1 MTSRDAKIESVRN
14 SSNQDEVIYTA
25 KNDIDWQVRRVAV
38 EKINDENVL
47 KDIVNEELTS
57 AVAIKAMEHIDDK
70 EFLSDICL
78 NHPDAYVRLA
88 CINRMSD
95 ESLLLKK
102 DLTSLLDK
110 ILFNDPNDIVLKSV
124 CENPYLD
131 NQESLTKAV
140 FTIENEDIKRLLI
153 RKITDEDMLADFALN
168 SENKFL
174 RLEAIQNPNLTD
186 LDTIS
191 EIIIHDS
198 DEFNRL
204 VAIYKIPDEESL
216 LEIILRKP
224 LHHRLPQIAQNTNF
238 LSDDY
243 FLEILNDGTDEYACQ
258 VAAAFISDGEMLE
271 NIVLSKSSD
280 KIRADAI
287 RNSHFTNQ
295 KILDELIVT
304 KTSPEILFEAISKI
318 ENQDVLKDYILNHL
332 QHDEITAKAISRVD
346 GTDFLRDLSTH
357 PDLGIRFE
365 AVKRISQ
372 FGDADGILRDIALTE
387 DNDEICLKAVSAM
400 KIRNDLI
407 EVAKSRHEKN
417 IRISALRHVAD
428 KRLIYNYFK
437 SDIAHSGEFT
447 PAEFALNE
455 MALEDNDDDVKIIA
469 TGKVMD
475 KELLDDIAAGED
487 VNRFEAQ
494 KRLNSLFE
502 DIKQI
507 EHKQIL
513 SRLIQSPDK
522 DISSVAQATLDDLDL
537 WEDRLSKVNE
547 IDDINTLKDIARNDF
562 NYFVRMEAE
571 GKLEKMLFHIR
582 LDEIDLESSQEE
594 LKAIASDGEFSR
606 EIRRSALLKITDHA
620 FVEKFENII

>member
-47 KDIVNEELTS
+47 KDIVNDELTS
-57 AVAIKAMEHIDDK
+57 AVAIKAMEHIDDI

-88 CINRMSD
+88 SINRISD

-140 FTIENEDIKRLLI
+140 FTIENEDIKKLLL
-153 RKITDEDMLADFALN
+153 RKITDEAILADFALN

-174 RLEAIQNPNLTD
+174 RLEAIQNPNLID

-191 EIIIHDS
+191 EIIIRDD
-198 DEFNRL
+198 DEFNR
-204 VAIYKIPDEESL
+204 VMAIYKIPDDESL

-224 LHHRLPQIAQNTNF
+224 LHHRLPQIAQNTN

-258 VAAAFISDGEMLE
+258 VAAGFIGDVEMLE
-271 NIVLSKSSD
+271 KLILSKSSD
-280 KIRADAI
+280 RIRADAI

-318 ENQDVLKDYILNHL
+318 ENQDVLEDYILNHL
-332 QHDEITAKAISRVD
+332 QHDEITSKAISRVD
-346 GTDFLRDLSTH
+346 DTDFLRNLSTH
-357 PDLGIRFE
+357 PDSGIRLE
-365 AVKRISQ
+365 AVKRISK

-387 DNDEICLKAVSAM
+387 DNEEICLKAVSAM

-407 EVAKSRHEKN
+407 EVAKSRPEKN
-417 IRISALRHVAD
+417 IRISALRRVAD

-437 SDIAHSGEFT
+437 SDIAHSGEYT

-475 KELLDDIAAGED
+475 KELLDDIAADED

-513 SRLIQSPDK
+513 SRLILSPDK

-582 LDEIDLESSQEE
+582 MDEIDLESNQEE
-594 LKAIASDGEFSR
+594 LKAIASDEEFSR
-606 EIRRSALLKITDHA
+606 EIRCSALLKIIDHA

>member
-25 KNDIDWQVRRVAV
+25 KNDIDWQVRRLAV

-47 KDIVNEELTS
+47 KDIVNDELTS
-57 AVAIKAMEHIDDK
+57 AVAIKAMEHIDDI

-88 CINRMSD
+88 SINRISD

-191 EIIIHDS
+191 EIIIRDD
-198 DEFNRL
+198 DEFNRAM
-204 VAIYKIPDEESL
+204 AIYKIPDDESL

-224 LHHRLPQIAQNTNF
+224 LHHRLPQIAQNTN

-258 VAAAFISDGEMLE
+258 VAAAFISDAEMLE

-280 KIRADAI
+280 RIRADAI

-304 KTSPEILFEAISKI
+304 KTSPEIFFEAISKI
-318 ENQDVLKDYILNHL
+318 ENQDVLEDYILNHL

-346 GTDFLRDLSTH
+346 DTDFLRDLSTH
-357 PDLGIRFE
+357 PDSGIRLE
-365 AVKRISQ
+365 AVKRISK

-387 DNDEICLKAVSAM
+387 DNEEICLKAVSAM

-437 SDIAHSGEFT
+437 SDIAHSGEYT

-455 MALEDNDDDVKIIA
+455 MALEDNDDDVKIIS

-475 KELLDDIAAGED
+475 KELLDYIAADED

-582 LDEIDLESSQEE
+582 LDEIDLESNQEE
-594 LKAIASDGEFSR
+594 LKAIASDEEFSR
-606 EIRRSALLKITDHA
+606 EIRCSALLKIIDHA

>member
-25 KNDIDWQVRRVAV
+25 KNDIDWQVRRLAV

-47 KDIVNEELTS
+47 KDIVNDELTS
-57 AVAIKAMEHIDDK
+57 AVAIKAMEHIDDI

-88 CINRMSD
+88 SINRISD

-140 FTIENEDIKRLLI
+140 FTIENEDIKKLLL
-153 RKITDEDMLADFALN
+153 RKITDEAILADFALN

-191 EIIIHDS
+191 EIIIRDD
-198 DEFNRL
+198 DEFNRAM
-204 VAIYKIPDEESL
+204 AIYKIPDDESL

-224 LHHRLPQIAQNTNF
+224 LHHRLPQIAQNTN

-258 VAAAFISDGEMLE
+258 VAAAFISDAEMLE

-280 KIRADAI
+280 RIRADAI

-304 KTSPEILFEAISKI
+304 KTSPEIFFEAISKI
-318 ENQDVLKDYILNHL
+318 ENQDVLEDYILNHL

-346 GTDFLRDLSTH
+346 DTDFLRDLSTH
-357 PDLGIRFE
+357 PDSGIRLE
-365 AVKRISQ
+365 AVKRISK

-387 DNDEICLKAVSAM
+387 DNEEICLKAVSAM

-437 SDIAHSGEFT
+437 SDIAHSGEYT

-475 KELLDDIAAGED
+475 KELLDYIAADED

-582 LDEIDLESSQEE
+582 LDEIDLESNQEE
-594 LKAIASDGEFSR
+594 LKAIASDEEFSR
-606 EIRRSALLKITDHA
+606 EIRCSALLKIIDHA

>member
-25 KNDIDWQVRRVAV
+25 KNDIDWQVRRLAV

-47 KDIVNEELTS
+47 KDIVNDELTS
-57 AVAIKAMEHIDDK
+57 AVAIKAMEHIDDI

-88 CINRMSD
+88 SINRISD

-140 FTIENEDIKRLLI
+140 FTIENEDIKKLLL
-153 RKITDEDMLADFALN
+153 RKITDEAILADFALN

-191 EIIIHDS
+191 EIIIRDD
-198 DEFNRL
+198 DEFNRAM
-204 VAIYKIPDEESL
+204 AIYKIPDDESL

-224 LHHRLPQIAQNTNF
+224 LHHRLPQIAQNTN

-258 VAAAFISDGEMLE
+258 VAAAFISDAEMLE

-280 KIRADAI
+280 RIRADAI

-304 KTSPEILFEAISKI
+304 KTSPEIFFEAISKI
-318 ENQDVLKDYILNHL
+318 ENQDVLEDYILNHL

-346 GTDFLRDLSTH
+346 DTDFLRDLSTH
-357 PDLGIRFE
+357 PDSGIRLE
-365 AVKRISQ
+365 AVKRISK

-387 DNDEICLKAVSAM
+387 DNEEICLKAVSAM

-475 KELLDDIAAGED
+475 KELLDYIAADED

-582 LDEIDLESSQEE
+582 LDEIDLESNQEE
-594 LKAIASDGEFSR
+594 LKAIASDEEFSR
-606 EIRRSALLKITDHA
+606 EIRCSALLKIIDHA

>member
-25 KNDIDWQVRRVAV
+25 KNDIDWQVRRLAV

-110 ILFNDPNDIVLKSV
+110 ILFNDSNDIVLKSV

-198 DEFNRL
+198 DEFNRAM
-204 VAIYKIPDEESL
+204 AIYKIPDEESL

-271 NIVLSKSSD
+271 NIVLSKSGD

-287 RNSHFTNQ
+287 RNSCFTNQ

-357 PDLGIRFE
+357 PDSGIRLE
-365 AVKRISQ
+365 AVKRISK

-387 DNDEICLKAVSAM
+387 DNEEICLKAVSAM

-407 EVAKSRHEKN
+407 EVAKGRPEKN

-447 PAEFALNE
+447 PAELALNE

-582 LDEIDLESSQEE
+582 MDEIDLESNQEE
-594 LKAIASDGEFSR
+594 LKAIASDDEFSR

>member
-1 MTSRDAKIESVRN
+1 MTSRDAKIESVRS

-25 KNDIDWQVRRVAV
+25 KNDIDWQVRRLAV

-204 VAIYKIPDEESL
+204 MAIYKIPDEESL

-455 MALEDNDDDVKIIA
+455 MALEDNDDDVKIIS

-582 LDEIDLESSQEE
+582 LDEIGLKSNQEE

>member
-204 VAIYKIPDEESL
+204 MAIYKIPDEESL

-224 LHHRLPQIAQNTNF
+224 LHHRLPQVAQNTNF

-455 MALEDNDDDVKIIA
+455 MALEDNDDDVKIIS

-582 LDEIDLESSQEE
+582 LDEIGLKSNQEE

>member
-1 MTSRDAKIESVRN
+1 MTSKDAKIESVRN

-47 KDIVNEELTS
+47 KDIVNDELTS

-131 NQESLTKAV
+131 NRESLTKAV

-198 DEFNRL
+198 DEFNRAM
-204 VAIYKIPDEESL
+204 AIYKITNEESL

-224 LHHRLPQIAQNTNF
+224 LHHRLPQIAQNTN

-318 ENQDVLKDYILNHL
+318 ENQDVLEDYILNHL

-357 PDLGIRFE
+357 PDSGIRLE

-387 DNDEICLKAVSAM
+387 DNEEICLKAVSAM

-407 EVAKSRHEKN
+407 EVAKSRPEKN

-522 DISSVAQATLDDLDL
+522 DISAVAQATLDDLDL

-582 LDEIDLESSQEE
+582 MDEIDLESSQEE

>member
-25 KNDIDWQVRRVAV
+25 KNDIDWQVRRLAV

-47 KDIVNEELTS
+47 KDIVNDELTS
-57 AVAIKAMEHIDDK
+57 AVAIKAMEHIDDI

-88 CINRMSD
+88 SINRISD

-140 FTIENEDIKRLLI
+140 FTIENEDIKKLLL
-153 RKITDEDMLADFALN
+153 RKITDEAILADFALN

-191 EIIIHDS
+191 EIIIRDD
-198 DEFNRL
+198 DEFNRAM
-204 VAIYKIPDEESL
+204 AIYKIPDDESL

-224 LHHRLPQIAQNTNF
+224 LHHRLPQIAQNTN

-258 VAAAFISDGEMLE
+258 VAAAFISDAEILE

-280 KIRADAI
+280 RIRADAI

-304 KTSPEILFEAISKI
+304 KTSPEIFFEAISKI
-318 ENQDVLKDYILNHL
+318 ENQDVLEDYILNHL

-346 GTDFLRDLSTH
+346 DTDFLRDLSTH
-357 PDLGIRFE
+357 PDSGIRLE
-365 AVKRISQ
+365 AVKRISK

-387 DNDEICLKAVSAM
+387 DNEEICLKAVSAM

-437 SDIAHSGEFT
+437 SDIAHSGEYT

-475 KELLDDIAAGED
+475 KELLDYIAADED

-547 IDDINTLKDIARNDF
+547 IEDINTLKDIARNDF

-582 LDEIDLESSQEE
+582 LDEIDLESNQEE
-594 LKAIASDGEFSR
+594 LKAIASDEEFSR
-606 EIRRSALLKITDHA
+606 EIRCSALLKIIDHA

>member
-47 KDIVNEELTS
+47 KDIVNDELTS
-57 AVAIKAMEHIDDK
+57 AVAIKAMEHIDDI

-88 CINRMSD
+88 SINRISD

-140 FTIENEDIKRLLI
+140 FTIENEDIKKLLL
-153 RKITDEDMLADFALN
+153 RKITDEAILADFALN

-174 RLEAIQNPNLTD
+174 RLEAIQNPNLID

-191 EIIIHDS
+191 EIIIRDD
-198 DEFNRL
+198 DEFNR
-204 VAIYKIPDEESL
+204 VMAIYKIPDDESL

-224 LHHRLPQIAQNTNF
+224 LHHRLPQIAQNTN

-258 VAAAFISDGEMLE
+258 VAAGFIGDVEMLE
-271 NIVLSKSSD
+271 KLILSKSSD
-280 KIRADAI
+280 RIRADAI

-318 ENQDVLKDYILNHL
+318 ENQDVLEDYILNHL
-332 QHDEITAKAISRVD
+332 QHDEITSKAISRVD
-346 GTDFLRDLSTH
+346 DTDFLRNLSTH
-357 PDLGIRFE
+357 PDSGIRLE
-365 AVKRISQ
+365 AVKRISK

-387 DNDEICLKAVSAM
+387 DNEEICLKAVSAM

-407 EVAKSRHEKN
+407 EVAKSRPEKN
-417 IRISALRHVAD
+417 IRISALRRVAD

-437 SDIAHSGEFT
+437 SDIAHSGEYT

-475 KELLDDIAAGED
+475 KELLDDIAADED

-582 LDEIDLESSQEE
+582 MDEIDLESNQEE
-594 LKAIASDGEFSR
+594 LKAIASDEEFSR
-606 EIRRSALLKITDHA
+606 EIRCSALLKIIDHA

>member
-25 KNDIDWQVRRVAV
+25 KNDIDWQVRRLAV

-47 KDIVNEELTS
+47 KDIVNDELTS
-57 AVAIKAMEHIDDK
+57 AVAIKAMEHIDDI

-88 CINRMSD
+88 SINRISD

-102 DLTSLLDK
+102 DLSSLLDK

-140 FTIENEDIKRLLI
+140 FAIENEDIKKLLL
-153 RKITDEDMLADFALN
+153 RKITDEAILADFALN
-168 SENKFL
+168 SENNFL

-191 EIIIHDS
+191 EIIIRDG
-198 DEFNRL
+198 DEFNR
-204 VAIYKIPDEESL
+204 VMAIYKIPDEESL

-258 VAAAFISDGEMLE
+258 VAAAFISDAEILE

-280 KIRADAI
+280 RIRADAI

-318 ENQDVLKDYILNHL
+318 ENQDVLEDYILNHL
-332 QHDEITAKAISRVD
+332 QHDEITSKAISRVD
-346 GTDFLRDLSTH
+346 DTDFLRNLSTH
-357 PDLGIRFE
+357 PDSGIRLE

-372 FGDADGILRDIALTE
+372 FSDVDGILRDIALTE
-387 DNDEICLKAVSAM
+387 DNEEICLKAVSAM

-407 EVAKSRHEKN
+407 EVAKSRSEKN
-417 IRISALRHVAD
+417 IRISALEHIGE
-428 KRLIYNYFK
+428 KRLLHNYFK
-437 SDIAHSGEFT
+437 SRNPLSGDAS
-447 PAEFALNE
+447 AEFALNE
-455 MALEDNDDDVKIIA
+455 MALEDSDDDVRIIA
-469 TGKVMD
+469 TGKIMD
-475 KELLDDIAAGED
+475 KELLDEIASGED
-487 VNRFEAQ
+487 VNSLEAQ

-513 SRLIQSPDK
+513 GRLIQTSDN
-522 DISSVAQATLDDLDL
+522 DISSIAQATLDDLDL

-547 IDDINTLKDIARNDF
+547 IEDINELKDMARNDF

-582 LDEIDLESSQEE
+582 MDEIGLESNQEE
-594 LKAIASDGEFSR
+594 LKAIASDEEFSL
-606 EIRRSALLKITDHA
+606 EIRRNALSKITDRA
-620 FVEKFENII
+620 FVVKFENIL

>member
-25 KNDIDWQVRRVAV
+25 KNDIDWQVRRLAV

-47 KDIVNEELTS
+47 KDIVNDELTS
-57 AVAIKAMEHIDDK
+57 AVAIKAMEHIDDI

-88 CINRMSD
+88 SINRISD

-140 FTIENEDIKRLLI
+140 FTIENEDIKKLLL
-153 RKITDEDMLADFALN
+153 RKITDEAILADFALN

-191 EIIIHDS
+191 EIIIRDD
-198 DEFNRL
+198 DEFNRAM
-204 VAIYKIPDEESL
+204 AIYKIPDDESL

-224 LHHRLPQIAQNTNF
+224 LHHRLPQIAQNTN

-258 VAAAFISDGEMLE
+258 VAAAFISDAEMLE

-280 KIRADAI
+280 RIRADAI

-304 KTSPEILFEAISKI
+304 KTSPEIFFEAISKI
-318 ENQDVLKDYILNHL
+318 ENQDVLEDYILNHL

-346 GTDFLRDLSTH
+346 DTDFLRDLSTH
-357 PDLGIRFE
+357 PDSGIRLE
-365 AVKRISQ
+365 AVKRISK

-387 DNDEICLKAVSAM
+387 DNEEICLKAVSAM

-455 MALEDNDDDVKIIA
+455 MALEDNDDDVKIIS

-582 LDEIDLESSQEE
+582 LDEIDLESNQEE
-594 LKAIASDGEFSR
+594 LKAIASDEEFSR
-606 EIRRSALLKITDHA
+606 EIRCSALLKIIDHA

>member
-1 MTSRDAKIESVRN
+1 MTSRDAKIESVRS

-25 KNDIDWQVRRVAV
+25 KNDIDWQVRRLAV

-204 VAIYKIPDEESL
+204 MAIYKIPDEESL

-582 LDEIDLESSQEE
+582 LDEIGLKSNQEE

>member
-25 KNDIDWQVRRVAV
+25 KNDIDWQVRRLAV
-38 EKINDENVL
+38 EKVNDENVL
-47 KDIVNEELTS
+47 KDIVNDELTS
-57 AVAIKAMEHIDDK
+57 AVAIKAMEHIDDI

-88 CINRMSD
+88 SFNRISD

-140 FTIENEDIKRLLI
+140 FTIENDDIKKLLL
-153 RKITDEDMLADFALN
+153 RKITDEAILADFALN

-198 DEFNRL
+198 DEFNRAM
-204 VAIYKIPDEESL
+204 AIYKIPDEESL
-216 LEIILRKP
+216 LEIIFRKP
-224 LHHRLPQIAQNTNF
+224 IHHRLPQIAQNTNF
-238 LSDDY
+238 LFDDY

-258 VAAAFISDGEMLE
+258 VAASFIGDVEMLE
-271 NIVLSKSSD
+271 KLVLSKSSD
-280 KIRADAI
+280 RIRADAI
-287 RNSHFTNQ
+287 RNRHFTNQ
-295 KILDELIVT
+295 KILNDLIDSE
-304 KTSPEILFEAISKI
+304 TSPEILFEAISKI

-332 QHDEITAKAISRVD
+332 ECDDITAKAISRVD

-357 PDLGIRFE
+357 PDSGIRLE
-365 AVKRISQ
+365 AVKRISK
-372 FGDADGILRDIALTE
+372 FNDVDGILRDIALTE
-387 DNDEICLKAVSAM
+387 DNEEICLKAVSAM
-400 KIRNDLI
+400 KIRNGLI

-547 IDDINTLKDIARNDF
+547 IDDINELKDMARNDF

-582 LDEIDLESSQEE
+582 LDEIGLESNQEE
-594 LKAIASDGEFSR
+594 LKAIASDEEFSL
-606 EIRRSALLKITDHA
+606 EIRRNALSKITDRA
-620 FVEKFENII
+620 FVVKFENII

>member
-57 AVAIKAMEHIDDK
+57 AVAIKAMEHIDDI

-204 VAIYKIPDEESL
+204 MAIYKIPDEESL

-258 VAAAFISDGEMLE
+258 VAAAFISDAEILE

-357 PDLGIRFE
+357 PDSGIRLE
-365 AVKRISQ
+365 AVKRISK

-387 DNDEICLKAVSAM
+387 DNEEICLKAVSAM

-513 SRLIQSPDK
+513 SRMIQSPDK

-582 LDEIDLESSQEE
+582 MDEIDLESNQEE
-594 LKAIASDGEFSR
+594 LKAIASDEEFSR